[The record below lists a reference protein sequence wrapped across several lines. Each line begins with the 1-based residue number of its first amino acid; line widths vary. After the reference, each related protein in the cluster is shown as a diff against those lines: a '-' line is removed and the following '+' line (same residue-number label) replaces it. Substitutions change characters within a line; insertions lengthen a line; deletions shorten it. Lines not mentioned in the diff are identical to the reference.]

1 MTDSLVKQTGS
12 DTSNIQPPRG
22 LNVFDEM
29 ERMFDNFS
37 PTGWS
42 RPFRSNFPLMNEI
55 STSLETNMPKVDVID
70 RDGEIVVKAM
80 LPGVE
85 KKDIELSM
93 TKNTVTISGKTS
105 HEEKEEKGDYYR
117 CEISKGSYMRTL
129 SLPENVNEDKAKA
142 KFKDGMLEL
151 TIPKM
156 EVSHRRNI
164 KVD

>member
-1 MTDSLVKQTGS
+1 MTNSIAKQSGT
-12 DTSNIQPPRG
+12 DVTSSQPPRG

-29 ERMFDNFS
+29 ERMFENFS
-37 PTGWS
+37 PREWS
-42 RPFRSNFPLMNEI
+42 RPFRSNFPLMNEM